1 MTATVTDPHTLK
13 QFAKYLAVGVINTLV
28 TLVVIVTCK
37 SLLGINPLVSN
48 ALGYIAGVINSFL
61 WNRAWVFRA
70 DGHLTSQAVK
80 FLIGFGL
87 CYGIQFAIV
96 WGTMKFTMFDEM
108 LWHIGRFTLSGYGLV
123 TILAMGVYTVCN
135 FIYNKLVSFR

>member
-1 MTATVTDPHTLK
+1 MTATGNNRHTIK

-28 TLVVIVTCK
+28 TLAVIVVCK
-37 SLLGINPLVSN
+37 SLLGINPLVAN
-48 ALGYIAGVINSFL
+48 ALGYIAGVINSFV
-61 WNRAWVFRA
+61 WNKAWVFRA

-96 WGTMKFTMFDEM
+96 WGTMQFTTLDDM
-108 LWHIGRFTLSGYGLV
+108 LWRIGPFTLSGYGLV